1 MPHKTVTIPTLPA
14 KNLLPHLQY
23 PKPGN
28 RIFQISNIIENNI
41 TEHHYYRVK
50 RKSARLSDTNVESPE
65 QNCNKG
71 KEKPVPPPLQIRRS
85 SGINLIGRY
94 QTAEN
99 MCCNRVTQENMTAAN
114 AKQKNGTLHEYST
127 YFAILPLAILRAIR
141 IWTPMLN
148 PKPSI

>member
-14 KNLLPHLQY
+14 KNLLPTCNTQSRKTEFSKY
-23 PKPGN
+23 QN
-28 RIFQISNIIENNI
+28 VIENNI

-50 RKSARLSDTNVESPE
+50 RKSARLSDANVESPE

-99 MCCNRVTQENMTAAN
+99 MCCNRVTQE
-114 AKQKNGTLHEYST
+114 KHG
-127 YFAILPLAILRAIR
+127 IV
-141 IWTPMLN
+141 
-148 PKPSI
+148 

>member
-1 MPHKTVTIPTLPA
+1 MVQHEIFQMRLNSDSLKLNCWNKAYFSYPLSARCMPHKTVTIPTLPA

-23 PKPGN
+23 PKPETEFSKYQN
-28 RIFQISNIIENNI
+28 VIENNI

-50 RKSARLSDTNVESPE
+50 RKSARLSDANVESPE

-94 QTAEN
+94 QTA
-99 MCCNRVTQENMTAAN
+99 
-114 AKQKNGTLHEYST
+114 GEYV
-127 YFAILPLAILRAIR
+127 L
-141 IWTPMLN
+141 
-148 PKPSI
+148 